1 MASLAK
7 SRRWTAWI
15 AALAILL
22 SALAPSI
29 SHAVVAYAGGP
40 ADSVLV
46 CTSTGYKWVNVTT
59 GEQRNASGE
68 TEKAGNHFERCA
80 FCGTH
85 TDSSAIVPLDGVHVP
100 VVVADRLA
108 PSLFRHAPR
117 PLFAWSAQ
125 RSRAPPAFS

>member
-59 GEQRNASGE
+59 GEQRNASGDRVI
-68 TEKAGNHFERCA
+68 ERA
-80 FCGTH
+80 
-85 TDSSAIVPLDGVHVP
+85 SIEAVRQL
-100 VVVADRLA
+100 VADSWA
-108 PSLFRHAPR
+108 EE
-117 PLFAWSAQ
+117 
-125 RSRAPPAFS
+125 